1 MKLVLLSGGSGKR
14 LWPLSN
20 DVRSKQFLRVLQNE
34 QGDMVSMLERVWSQL
49 ADLDAQ
55 DNAYV
60 CASHAQTDI
69 IYSQLGDVSV
79 IVEPMRMDTFP
90 AIALATLYLSQ
101 DTLVDEVVAVAPV
114 DQYVD
119 KAFFKAIL
127 DLPRTLDDS
136 GADLA
141 LLGVRPLCPSS
152 QFGYIRVEQAGGHAP
167 YRRVDSFTE
176 KPNRDRAAQMVAE
189 GALWNCGVF
198 CFRASYLINLLRERG
213 YPTTYRNMVEQF
225 DRMPLRSFDY
235 EVLESS
241 ESIVV
246 TPYDGA
252 WKDMGTWP
260 VLAPELKNDFIGR
273 GVAERC
279 EDSQVI
285 NELKIPIMAVGLR
298 NMIVAASP
306 DGILVADKE
315 HAGDI
320 KGLVA
325 QFAGRPMFEERR
337 WGYYRVLDHCTLA
350 DGSEALTR
358 HCTLRTGANM
368 SYQQH
373 LLREEVWTVIH
384 GRGVLALDGALVKVA
399 AGDVIRVCP
408 GQWHALMAEED
419 LAIIEVQR
427 GSELTEADCT
437 RRFQEW
443 DDILECCYNVVEK

>member
-55 DNAYV
+55 DGAYV

-79 IVEPMRMDTFP
+79 IVEPLRMDTFP

-152 QFGYIRVEQAGGHAP
+152 QFGYIRVEQAGGQAP
-167 YRRVDSFTE
+167 YRRVDAFTE
-176 KPNRDRAAQMVAE
+176 KPDRDRAAQLVAE

-225 DRMPLRSFDY
+225 DQMPLRSFDY

-273 GVAERC
+273 GVAE
-279 EDSQVI
+279 
-285 NELKIPIMAVGLR
+285 
-298 NMIVAASP
+298 
-306 DGILVADKE
+306 
-315 HAGDI
+315 
-320 KGLVA
+320 
-325 QFAGRPMFEERR
+325 
-337 WGYYRVLDHCTLA
+337 
-350 DGSEALTR
+350 
-358 HCTLRTGANM
+358 
-368 SYQQH
+368 
-373 LLREEVWTVIH
+373 
-384 GRGVLALDGALVKVA
+384 
-399 AGDVIRVCP
+399 
-408 GQWHALMAEED
+408 
-419 LAIIEVQR
+419 
-427 GSELTEADCT
+427 
-437 RRFQEW
+437 
-443 DDILECCYNVVEK
+443 

>member
-1 MKLVLLSGGSGKR
+1 MLLSGGSGKR

-49 ADLDAQ
+49 TDL
-55 DNAYV
+55 NALEDVYV

-79 IVEPMRMDTFP
+79 IVEPQRMDTFP
-90 AIALATLYLSQ
+90 AIALATLYLAQ
-101 DTLVDEVVAVAPV
+101 ETPMDEVVAVAPV

-119 KAFFKAIL
+119 KSFFQAIL
-127 DLPRTLDDS
+127 ELQRTLVDS

-141 LLGVRPLCPSS
+141 LLGVRPACPSS
-152 QFGYIRVEQAGGHAP
+152 QFGYIRVEQSDSQST
-167 YRRVDSFTE
+167 YRHVVSFTE
-176 KPNRDRAAQMVAE
+176 KPDRDRAARLVSE

-198 CFRASYLINLLRERG
+198 CFRSSYLINLLRERG
-213 YPTTYRNMVEQF
+213 YPSTYRDMVEQF
-225 DRMPLRSFDY
+225 DRMPKRSFDY

-241 ESIVV
+241 RSIVV

-260 VLAPELKNDFIGR
+260 VLAPELRNDFIGY

-279 EDSQVI
+279 EDSHVI
-285 NELKIPIMAVGLR
+285 NELNIPVVAAGLR
-298 NMIVAASP
+298 NMIVVASP

-325 QFAGRPMFEERR
+325 PFAGRPMFEECR
-337 WGYYRVLDHCTLA
+337 WGSYRVLDRCTLA
-350 DGSEALTR
+350 DGTEVLTR
-358 HCTLRTGANM
+358 HNTLRSGANM
-368 SYQQH
+368 SYHQH
-373 LLREEVWTVIH
+373 LFREEVWTVIR
-384 GRGVLALDGALVKVA
+384 GRGLLAIDGGLAMVT
-399 AGDVIRVCP
+399 AGDVIRIRP
-408 GQWHALMAEED
+408 GQWHAFLAEED
-419 LAIIEVQR
+419 LAAIEVQR
-427 GSELTEADCT
+427 GSNLSEADCI

-443 DDILECCYNVVEK
+443 DDILECCCGVVEQ